1 MVTENLQVNKVS
13 VSCLQIKNGIYQAVL
28 EYYDENGKRHQ
39 PWRSTKLKVRGNKK
53 QALAVA
59 ERIRA
64 KLEEEL
70 QLKALE
76 NSKNNSNTNSTSD
89 ILFIEY
95 LFYWLKT
102 VQHTLENTTFTSYR
116 QLCNHHIKRYFTE
129 NPIKLKDLEPIHIQ
143 NFYTELMEKYNL
155 TANTVIHHHAIIRK
169 CLDYAFKMNIIV
181 SNPADKVQRPKKAQ
195 FIGGFYNE
203 SELNKL
209 FEISKGDPLE
219 LIILIT
225 SFYGLRRS
233 EVLGLQWDSFDFENK
248 TITIKHTI
256 TITNTNG
263 DNRKIEGKDRTKNK
277 SSYRT
282 LPLFDDIAVM
292 LLDVKEK
299 QKSFQK
305 AFGNSY
311 NKKYLN
317 YVFVKPDGNIIR
329 PDYVTEHF
337 GILLRKN
344 NMRHIRFHDL
354 RHSCASLLLAKG
366 VPMKSIQEWLGHS
379 NFSTTANLYAHLDTN
394 SKKISANA
402 LENALKFTDTNKKE
416 NEETIS
422 SSSQK

>member
-1 MVTENLQVNKVS
+1 
-13 VSCLQIKNGIYQAVL
+13 
-28 EYYDENGKRHQ
+28 
-39 PWRSTKLKVRGNKK
+39 
-53 QALAVA
+53 
-59 ERIRA
+59 
-64 KLEEEL
+64 
-70 QLKALE
+70 
-76 NSKNNSNTNSTSD
+76 
-89 ILFIEY
+89 
-95 LFYWLKT
+95 
-102 VQHTLENTTFTSYR
+102 
-116 QLCNHHIKRYFTE
+116 
-129 NPIKLKDLEPIHIQ
+129 
-143 NFYTELMEKYNL
+143 MEKYNL

-195 FIGGFYNE
+195 FIGSFYNE
-203 SELNKL
+203 TELNKL

-225 SFYGLRRS
+225 AFYGLRRS

-311 NKKYLN
+311 NKNRTFWY
-317 YVFVKPDGNIIR
+317 F
-329 PDYVTEHF
+329 T
-337 GILLRKN
+337 
-344 NMRHIRFHDL
+344 
-354 RHSCASLLLAKG
+354 
-366 VPMKSIQEWLGHS
+366 
-379 NFSTTANLYAHLDTN
+379 
-394 SKKISANA
+394 KK
-402 LENALKFTDTNKKE
+402 K
-416 NEETIS
+416 
-422 SSSQK
+422 